1 VGVCA
6 ALLWFCRRGA
16 CSVKHVMSVAAQSA
30 VSSPPALDRAFYF
43 IVVLWGERFRQC
55 FLDFCLASVLSPAN
69 IPALTAS
76 RRNKFLIATRPED
89 WTALRDA
96 PMFRLLERYVEPVYI
111 EIPPCPP
118 GRSGCQHMGT
128 GHRLACEMAHRDQA
142 YAVFLTPDSMLS
154 DGSVARLQELARGG
168 TQLVIA
174 AALRFGE
181 EPFFA
186 HLREIGAVPA
196 EGHSEA
202 AKPLAI
208 TGRQMVYAAVN
219 GFHSE
224 TLAYEWDAP
233 GLMVITPAA
242 WWRVPR
248 EDGIVLH
255 SLSWAPLLLDY
266 AAVGDHDTSTFDQW
280 TLDGDYLFNNSD
292 NIKRIH
298 VVQDSDEMF
307 LASWGPLDERPVN
320 KIRFPFDKFLAGSF
334 FKRSFYSEF
343 FDPFKRSLFFLP
355 VRWHARPLNAE
366 WTGVENRASHELQ
379 RWLQPPNNANLV
391 DARPAPEP
399 AVVASENLSIW
410 LLRALAYLWIF
421 RRFIGAHLLKAVR
434 GDFAAT
440 GRMTAFVRTFILGT
454 EHISGK
460 ARG

>member
-1 VGVCA
+1 
-6 ALLWFCRRGA
+6 
-16 CSVKHVMSVAAQSA
+16 MSVTAQSA
-30 VSSPPALDRAFYF
+30 VATPVLDRPFYF
-43 IVVLWGERFRQC
+43 IVVLWGDRFRNF
-55 FLDFCLASVLSPAN
+55 FLDFCLASLLSAGN
-69 IPALTAS
+69 IPALAAS
-76 RRNKFLIATRPED
+76 RRSKFLVATRPED
-89 WTALRDA
+89 WVALQDS
-96 PMFRLLERYVEPVYI
+96 PMFRLLARYVELVYI

-142 YAVFLTPDSMLS
+142 YAVLLTPDCMLS
-154 DGSVARLQELARGG
+154 DGSIARLQELAQQG

-196 EGHSEA
+196 EGQVPTGQ
-202 AKPLAI
+202 PLPI
-208 TGRQMVYAAVN
+208 TARQMVYAAVN

-242 WWRVPR
+242 WWRVPG

-266 AAVGDHDTSTFDQW
+266 AAIDDHDTSTFDQW

-292 NIKRIH
+292 NIERIH

-307 LASWGPLDERPVN
+307 LASWGPLAERPIR
-320 KIRFPFDKFLAGSF
+320 KTRFPLDKLLAGYF
-334 FKRSFYSEF
+334 FKQSFYSDF
-343 FDPFKRSLFFLP
+343 FDPFKRRLFFLP

-366 WTGVENRASHELQ
+366 WAGVENRASRELR
-379 RWLQPPNNANLV
+379 RWLRPPDGAALG
-391 DARPAPEP
+391 AAQRAPEP
-399 AVVASENLSIW
+399 VAAAPENPIIW
-410 LLRALAYLWIF
+410 LLRAFAYLWIF
-421 RRFIGAHLLKAVR
+421 RRTIGGHLLKAAR
-434 GDFAAT
+434 GDVAAPL
-440 GRMTAFVRTFILGT
+440 RMIAFIRSFILGT
-454 EHISGK
+454 ERVSGK